1 MNSLT
6 NEGTVI
12 FQKQKHKKTNKK
24 IKKIMTIFI
33 CSFLVLLKIYICP
46 AYLLL
51 QIVPQMSDVAPEP
64 LVTLSANQTITS
76 QIH

>member
-1 MNSLT
+1 MA
-6 NEGTVI
+6 
-12 FQKQKHKKTNKK
+12 
-24 IKKIMTIFI
+24 IFI
-33 CSFLVLLKIYICP
+33 CSILVLLKPYICT

-76 QIH
+76 QIHWNEIVPLFFNLNTGVQK

>member
-1 MNSLT
+1 
-6 NEGTVI
+6 
-12 FQKQKHKKTNKK
+12 
-24 IKKIMTIFI
+24 MTIFI
-33 CSFLVLLKIYICP
+33 CSILVLLKPYICP